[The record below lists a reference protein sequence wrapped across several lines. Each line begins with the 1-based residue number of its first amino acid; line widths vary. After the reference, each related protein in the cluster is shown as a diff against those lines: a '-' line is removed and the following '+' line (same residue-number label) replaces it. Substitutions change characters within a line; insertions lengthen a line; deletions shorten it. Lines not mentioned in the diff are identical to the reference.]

1 MLVRGPTGD
10 GTGRVLLYAP
20 DPACE
25 PLAQHDPMHCAHPV
39 RGPGTRTGAYRA
51 ESWPIL
57 PRIVRRWLSTLKFS
71 TPRETAKMG
80 ETTRKQTEVGEWYLC
95 GTCPSTQMA
104 VPIIA
109 CVAPPHPAIQGDA
122 ANSVFTVGPVRCVF

>member
-1 MLVRGPTGD
+1 
-10 GTGRVLLYAP
+10 
-20 DPACE
+20 
-25 PLAQHDPMHCAHPV
+25 
-39 RGPGTRTGAYRA
+39 
-51 ESWPIL
+51 
-57 PRIVRRWLSTLKFS
+57 
-71 TPRETAKMG
+71 MG

-122 ANSVFTVGPVRCVF
+122 ANSVFTVGPVRCVFCGEEHQFPLNQLIRRQAQPMPQEQH